1 MSASSVERQVENLLN
16 EVILDQDKDLF
27 LVEVS
32 HKGNSGN
39 SKLLVLIDGDQ
50 GINIDRCARISRQLG
65 AQLEELDIIPG
76 KYTLEVSSPGIDQ
89 PLKMKRQYVK
99 NIGRSLKIELND
111 GEKKEGVLTAVQD
124 EQFMLEELKKKEKVI
139 STIALSDVKK
149 SKVIV
154 SFK

>member
-1 MSASSVERQVENLLN
+1 MSALSVEKQVETILN
-16 EVILDQDKDLF
+16 EEILSQEKDLF
-27 LVEVS
+27 LVEVT

-39 SKLLVLIDGDQ
+39 SKLLILIDGDAGL
-50 GINIDRCARISRQLG
+50 GIDSCARVSRQLG

-76 KYTLEVSSPGIDQ
+76 KFTLEVSSPGIDQ
-89 PLKMKRQYVK
+89 PLKLKRQYVK
-99 NIGRSLKIELND
+99 NIGRSLKVELND
-111 GEKKEGVLTAVQD
+111 GETKEGVLITVQD
-124 EQFMLEELKKKEKVI
+124 EQFELEEMKMKEKVI

>member
-1 MSASSVERQVENLLN
+1 MSASSVEKQVESLLN
-16 EVILDQDKDLF
+16 DEIINQDEDLF

-50 GINIDRCARISRQLG
+50 GLDIDRCARVSRQLG

-89 PLKMKRQYVK
+89 PLKLKRQYVK
-99 NIGRSLKIELND
+99 NIGRSLKVELND
-111 GEKKEGVLTAVQD
+111 GEKKEGVLTAVKD
-124 EQFMLEELKKKEKVI
+124 EQFELEEMKNKEKVI

>member
-1 MSASSVERQVENLLN
+1 MLN
-16 EVILDQDKDLF
+16 EEILAQDEDLF
-27 LVEVS
+27 LVEVT

-39 SKLLVLIDGDQ
+39 SKLLVLIDGDE
-50 GINIDRCARISRQLG
+50 GLDIDRCARVSRQLG

-89 PLKMKRQYVK
+89 PLKLKRQYVK
-99 NIGRSLKIELND
+99 NIGRSLKVELND
-111 GEKKEGVLTAVQD
+111 GGTIEGVLTSVSEKQFD
-124 EQFMLEELKKKEKVI
+124 LEQEKKKEKVI

>member
-1 MSASSVERQVENLLN
+1 MSGLSIEKQVETILL
-16 EVILDQDKDLF
+16 EEILDQDEDLF

-50 GINIDRCARISRQLG
+50 GLDIDRCARVSRQLG

-89 PLKMKRQYVK
+89 PLKLKRQYVK
-99 NIGRSLKIELND
+99 NIGRSLKVELND
-111 GEKKEGVLTAVQD
+111 GEQKEGVLTAVED
-124 EQFMLEELKKKEKVI
+124 EQFDLEVTNKKEKMI